1 MKLICSVAL
10 ALALGI
16 LIQPTSSR
24 ADYYYAGV
32 GATSCGKLIQDYK
45 QNPTT
50 VEGAMMNWSQGFL
63 SVVNASEMLHAR
75 QYRDMQ
81 GITIEAQE
89 ESLRNYCDEHP
100 MAEFWKAAIDLYKKL
115 PLKKYTPPASTS
127 Q

>member
-63 SVVNASEMLHAR
+63 SGVNASEMLHAR

-89 ESLRNYCDEHP
+89 ESLRNYWTNIQWLN
-100 MAEFWKAAIDLYKKL
+100 FGRRQST
-115 PLKKYTPPASTS
+115 YTKNYR
-127 Q
+127 